1 MTEKVK
7 SYRDLL
13 IWQSGISLVKSVY
26 ELTSNFPKQE
36 VYGLADQ
43 MRRSAVSIPSNIA
56 EGQARQS
63 TGDFKRYLYIALGSA
78 AELDTQVVI
87 AEELGYISQQV
98 ADNTGIKITEIRK
111 MTHTL
116 ISKLPPTRQ

>member
-1 MTEKVK
+1 M
-7 SYRDLL
+7 
-13 IWQSGISLVKSVY
+13 VKSVY